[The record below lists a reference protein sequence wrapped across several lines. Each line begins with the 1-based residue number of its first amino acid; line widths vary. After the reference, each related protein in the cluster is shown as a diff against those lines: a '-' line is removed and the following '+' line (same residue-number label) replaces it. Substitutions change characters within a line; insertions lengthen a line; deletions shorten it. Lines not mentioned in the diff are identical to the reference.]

1 MGINSCKSKYK
12 IKEKK
17 IDQISYN
24 DLQRKQLTRSE
35 KYDFFLAIRDQ
46 PEDEVYQTMHTNP
59 WMFSCMFWFETF
71 KEKGHDGCSKQ
82 RECSCS
88 SDLEL
93 AWNQNVA
100 FKEINERL
108 ELSIRYGKCPHVL
121 MQLCG
126 MSVKYDQEFL
136 TAELYKYTQQL
147 EDSNPLRNATKSTA
161 GFYWIHLAVLF
172 RKEKLIQYCC
182 ESPYIKIP
190 NHLLISLKHKISP
203 VLLAIVHQLPDLAKS
218 IATFHPSLMW
228 SVPENIDVFGQNSE
242 DDIKINGLTWT
253 TKQNYYYGTYMN
265 FLDSENNI
273 NHVKIN
279 AITWAMKC
287 KHYDTLNDLLNLVDN
302 HRLEGEDVSTIW
314 IHDIK
319 NAILCGN
326 DRDINSLACVRGVD
340 FYRYHTLIGFL
351 LKSGRSKELR
361 IILEKTD
368 FLAQFINK
376 RPKERIRFLMAE
388 VVAAAAFGGNVTNLS
403 LLIEFGFEIN
413 AKYLG
418 ISLLSWVESLNM
430 HEISEVLSEAGV
442 PNKKFKMKKKSM
454 IDLAIGFVE
463 HPWTDMIDKVRVVH
477 LLYENGH
484 VLFDSD
490 TSLTHTWNNR
500 DDRLMKYF
508 LLRGENP
515 QETFDSLQHGY
526 YAARRGCR
534 LFFYLVV
541 TSNSVLSVK
550 HWWTTCRLL
559 NYYEVLEILP
569 DIMDLSSVQD
579 IVTEATMEWLEIEKI
594 PYTPPDKHIQWYRH
608 VRSLKKICRRV
619 LCSHYKGFKYIRFLK
634 YNEKSIP
641 SSILSFLKKDDVLQ
655 KFLSD
660 SQRDEYDESVLGV
673 DEYFL

>member
-1 MGINSCKSKYK
+1 MWTDPSCK
-12 IKEKK
+12 
-17 IDQISYN
+17 
-24 DLQRKQLTRSE
+24 RG
-35 KYDFFLAIRDQ
+35 IR
-46 PEDEVYQTMHTNP
+46 
-59 WMFSCMFWFETF
+59 ETF
-71 KEKGHDGCSKQ
+71 KEGGHDGCSKQ

-93 AWNQNVA
+93 AWNQNIA
-100 FKEINERL
+100 FKEMNERL

-126 MSVKYDQEFL
+126 IAVNYDQDFL
-136 TAELYKYTQQL
+136 TAELSKYTQQL
-147 EDSNPLRNATKSTA
+147 ENSNPLRNAMKCTA

-172 RKEKLIQYCC
+172 RKEKLIQYCF

-203 VLLAIVHQLPDLAKS
+203 VLLAVVHQLPNLAKS
-218 IATFHPSLMW
+218 IASFNPSLIW
-228 SVPENIDVFGQNSE
+228 SAAENIDVIGTNTE
-242 DDIKINGLTWT
+242 DNIKMNGLTWT
-253 TKQNYYYGTYMN
+253 TKPKHYDHLINLFDN
-265 FLDSENNI
+265 EHNI
-273 NHVKIN
+273 NHVNIN
-279 AITWAMKC
+279 AITWAMKH
-287 KHYDTLNDLLNLVDN
+287 KHYDTLIDLLNLVDN
-302 HRLEGEDVSTIW
+302 YHLVEGDVSTIW
-314 IHDIK
+314 FHDIK

-326 DRDINSLACVRGVD
+326 DDDIYSLARVKGVEFFKYLD
-340 FYRYHTLIGFL
+340 LIGFL

-361 IILEKTD
+361 IVLEKTD
-368 FLAQFINK
+368 FCAQSINK
-376 RPKERIRFLMAE
+376 TTKERRFLMAE
-388 VVAAAAFGGNVTNLS
+388 IVAAAAFEGDVTNLS

-442 PNKKFKMKKKSM
+442 SNKKFKMKKDSM
-454 IDLAIGFVE
+454 IDLAVCFVG

-477 LLYENGH
+477 LLYKNGH
-484 VLFDSD
+484 VIFDSD
-490 TSLTHTWNNR
+490 TSLTNTWKNG

-515 QETFDSLQHGY
+515 QGTFDSLQHGY

-550 HWWTTCRLL
+550 HWLITCRLL

-569 DIMDLSSVQD
+569 DIMDLSSIQD
-579 IVTEATMEWLEIEKI
+579 IVTNGAMEWLEIEKI
-594 PYTPPDKHIQWYRH
+594 PYTSSEKHIQWYRH
-608 VRSLKKICRRV
+608 VRSLQKICRRV

-660 SQRDEYDESVLGV
+660 SQRDEYDESVHGV